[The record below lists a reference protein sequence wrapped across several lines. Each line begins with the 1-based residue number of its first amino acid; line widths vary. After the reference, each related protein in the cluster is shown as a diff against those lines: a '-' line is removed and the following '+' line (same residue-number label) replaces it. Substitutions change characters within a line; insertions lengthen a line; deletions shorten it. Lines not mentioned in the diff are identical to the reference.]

1 MKSSLFNRLPAEL
14 RTTIFEYVFTFD
26 SVRCQDGRWR
36 AYEKQKSR
44 PRHSDVGATAVYH
57 LRAFRLA
64 TRLGP
69 TLVCKQMRAET
80 LHLLMAL
87 NEVVCGNERR
97 DVDPYYEFLM
107 GPRLLMEPCTWASRA
122 LDKGR
127 SPFLSA
133 SSVIRVHIWVYPCM
147 KNSMRVGDWRD
158 LEKTFAGLVDG
169 RCPGKVVVVLHFFVD
184 CQPLVCEYRQQRAEL
199 VNLQFEYGVFEIG
212 VDGCS
217 LRNGGLVKK
226 VFDEKRE
233 VLRGHESHERGLC
246 DVEARG
252 GLYGML
258 AQQLRQTEEMVVL
271 VVGMGQAKRLSLAT
285 SERS

>member
-44 PRHSDVGATAVYH
+44 PRHSDVGAAVYH

-80 LHLLMAL
+80 LHLLMTL

-147 KNSMRVGDWRD
+147 KNLMRVGDWRD
-158 LEKTFAGLVDG
+158 LEKSFAGLVDG
-169 RCPGKVVVVLHFFVD
+169 RYPGKVVIILHFFVD
-184 CQPLVCEYRQQRAEL
+184 YQPLVCEYRQQRAEL
-199 VNLQFEYGVFEIG
+199 ANLQFEYGVFEIG
-212 VDGCS
+212 LDGDGLGS
-217 LRNGGLVKK
+217 KELLRL
-226 VFDEKRE
+226 FDEKR
-233 VLRGHESHERGLC
+233 
-246 DVEARG
+246 
-252 GLYGML
+252 
-258 AQQLRQTEEMVVL
+258 
-271 VVGMGQAKRLSLAT
+271 
-285 SERS
+285 